1 MSIEYW
7 WNDNFEERD
16 ESGELWWSGGE
27 KNLYEE
33 LFGSLSGNLF
43 GGMDKSDDRNKD
55 VSASKDDEMRT
66 TVEELL
72 NLWDGKAERK
82 EKKEEICS
90 MIEIYR
96 QDLWLDKIFS
106 QITKFFVGVKNHSE
120 YIIQPSDISMYC
132 LQQVIQKKIS
142 HIDESFISWLYE
154 LQNFYDNS
162 DPQEQWFI
170 KKTIKLNL
178 THQWFDMGQYTY
190 SVVWLISLWRQHD
203 KETKDLIFDLV
214 YDHLRTSKTG
224 EKSNLYAIEQHLTS
238 LIPQLASLDDE
249 NKEHVITLW
258 KDQIRWSD
266 NEFVYESLSGY
277 RDLEHHINMKTITQ
291 AQLLMCMFD
300 DNIDIAHCAR
310 TYIKHHVYGDIKIDL
325 PLSQNELGLLQ
336 LQKEWYQSE
345 VFADDHHGKELL
357 SMIEGDKISLVL
369 RHIIDHYKGIQVEGN
384 FRGREVLKSIIFD
397 DNERITC
404 YQLPLSDL
412 AIQNWSS
419 AKKSIQTKKLIWYDN
434 IKVLCKSFEWFE
446 EDEFLI
452 SLLEKSES
460 EKKSWEDY
468 SEKDYCKDDASQ
480 HSLHSVHISSE
491 LETIIEQFAM
501 TEKHYGITHEKKDI
515 WWNQQ
520 RELLNLVCRIAT
532 HPDYHEEI
540 FMNTNDGI
548 LTVEKHYKPLT
559 WTLSNNL
566 ATLPSTQSKEIP
578 SDWYYHVLQTILK
591 RLPD

>member
-1 MSIEYW
+1 MLFFLLALGACS
-7 WNDNFEERD
+7 
-16 ESGELWWSGGE
+16 SGVDQSKGE
-27 KNLYEE
+27 V
-33 LFGSLSGNLF
+33 
-43 GGMDKSDDRNKD
+43 NK
-55 VSASKDDEMRT
+55 V
-66 TVEELL
+66 
-72 NLWDGKAERK
+72 K

-520 RELLNLVCRIAT
+520 RELLNLVCCIAT